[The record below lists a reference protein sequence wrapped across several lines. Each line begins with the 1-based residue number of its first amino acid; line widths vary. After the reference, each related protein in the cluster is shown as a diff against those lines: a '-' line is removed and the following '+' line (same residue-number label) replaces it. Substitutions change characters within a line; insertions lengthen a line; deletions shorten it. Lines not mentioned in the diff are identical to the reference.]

1 MWVSAT
7 HLYRAVDKPVG
18 RQKGQRQ
25 TGSGQ
30 LTTFFCSSRRSTVF
44 LPVHG
49 LIHGST
55 LIHAIHG
62 LQNNKSLY
70 YQLEIGPYL

>member
-1 MWVSAT
+1 MWLSVT
-7 HLYRAVDKPVG
+7 HLFRAVDKPVG
-18 RQKGQRQ
+18 RQAGTKTNR
-25 TGSGQ
+25 
-30 LTTFFCSSRRSTVF
+30 LKAVDYIFCSSHGAALF

-55 LIHAIHG
+55 LIHVIHG